1 MAKFS
6 VELGAMFNEIA
17 SKIGEALKSGYK
29 TIDEKTEQIKQLR
42 EDIRN
47 ERTEI
52 GTVKMAVVAFATTAT
67 QVINGHK
74 QDDDN
79 VDNLIDVLDDI
90 EGCVDREVG
99 TCANCGTLLMESD
112 EPYYEDDKVFCD
124 DNCADE
130 YHMIGECEW
139 CGSPIYDTDN
149 YVEDAVGL
157 FCNDECCDEFF
168 AELESAED
176 DTEENTEENTEAD
189 SSDEGDEPEEIY
201 ND

>member
-17 SKIGEALKSGYK
+17 NKIGEALKSGYK
-29 TIDEKTEQIKQLR
+29 TIGEKTEQIKQLR

-52 GTVKMAVVAFATTAT
+52 GAVESAVVVFATTAT
-67 QVINGHK
+67 KVINGHK
-74 QDDDN
+74 QDGDN
-79 VDNLIDVLDDI
+79 VDSLIDVLDDI

-112 EPYYEDDKVFCD
+112 EPYYEDGKVFCD

-130 YHMIGECEW
+130 YHMVSECAW
-139 CGSPIYDTDN
+139 CGSPIYDTDD
-149 YVEDAVGL
+149 YVEYENNT
-157 FCNDECCDEFF
+157 FCNDECHDEFV
-168 AELESAED
+168 AEYESDED
-176 DTEENTEENTEAD
+176 DTEDDTEAD